1 MNTGID
7 MLGLHFGLNRFII
20 KDASVFQYNPGVVM
34 FGEAPKVW
42 GKDRQGN
49 EIAGSLFTN
58 RGKKSGELVSL
69 GINSKGLSIQFNPS
83 KFFHPWNLLQVEH
96 LDQSLDVVNESLN
109 RHGIVLGQNLTDAAI
124 SRIDLTKQ
132 AQTPLPAGMYHP
144 VFSTLQAKRARNTAM
159 YPDGYSTGNPKS
171 LMTTFYDK
179 TAERKL
185 NGIMDVPGNLTRCE
199 VSYRTIRKISH
210 DNRGLGLGSF
220 EHLLNTNTPILN
232 GKYNKHLRENVFR
245 LEPDGIQMAMPF
257 EADGLYDAFF
267 AIFNHE
273 AKGKKQV
280 QLSKITMKWLA
291 SVGISNVMKYGGL
304 NFIDA
309 LYDGLE
315 IKSSTKAENK
325 ARVRKLIEL
334 ESQLKAQAKPKKAT
348 TISDQRNYLLKL
360 FAA

>member
-7 MLGLHFGLNRFII
+7 MVGLHFGLNRFII
-20 KDASVFQYNPGVVM
+20 KDASLFQYNPGVVM

-49 EIAGSLFTN
+49 EISGKLFTN

-69 GINSKGLSIQFNPS
+69 EMNPKGLSIQFNPS

-96 LDQSLDVVNESLN
+96 LDQCLDVVHESLN
-109 RHGIVLGQNLTDAAI
+109 RHGIVLGQDLTDAAI

-132 AQTPLPAGMYHP
+132 AQTPLPAGMYHS
-144 VFSTLQAKRARNTAM
+144 VFSTFQAKRAKNTAM
-159 YPDGYSTGNPKS
+159 YPDGYNTGNPKT

-185 NGIMDVPGNLTRCE
+185 NGIMDVPENLTRCE
-199 VSYRTIRKISH
+199 VSYRTIRNISH
-210 DNRGLGLGSF
+210 ENRGLGLGSF
-220 EHLLNTNTPILN
+220 GHLLNTNTPILD
-232 GKYNKHLRENVFR
+232 GKYNKHLRENIFR
-245 LEPDGIQMAMPF
+245 LAPDGIQLSMPF
-257 EADGLYDAFF
+257 EVDHLYNAFY
-267 AIFNHE
+267 ALYNHE
-273 AKGKKQV
+273 VKNKKQV
-280 QLSKITMKWLA
+280 QLYKITMKFLA
-291 SVGISNVMKYGGL
+291 FGNLEKVMKYGGL

-309 LYDGLE
+309 LYDRLE
-315 IKSSTKAENK
+315 IKSSTKAENRSK
-325 ARVRKLIEL
+325 VRQLFEL
-334 ESQLKAQAKPKKAT
+334 HSQLKAQSKPKKVT